1 MDQQFQSTRPRGA
14 RPLVFDAADKRLC
27 VSIHAPA
34 WGATSATQP
43 ISPKAMF
50 QSTRPRGA
58 RHDALANLQQHRQVS
73 IHAPAWGATSV
84 RVASGVEAEVSI
96 HAPAWGATA
105 QEVQDRCRTMF
116 QSTRPRGARRRL
128 RSVLKTIGKIIDFG
142 EPRKC
147 RASSDLRF
155 GARKVRNRET
165 VPMRQRCEPPGVSP
179 AA

>member
-1 MDQQFQSTRPRGA
+1 MDLQFQSTRPRGA

-73 IHAPAWGATSV
+73 IHAPAWGATQGGPPVSPRASV
-84 RVASGVEAEVSI
+84 FQSTRPRGARPLFALRPVSKPKFQSTRPRGARHGPRWIGERSGGVSI

-105 QEVQDRCRTMF
+105 
-116 QSTRPRGARRRL
+116 
-128 RSVLKTIGKIIDFG
+128 
-142 EPRKC
+142 
-147 RASSDLRF
+147 SSQCVED
-155 GARKVRNRET
+155 NRENN
-165 VPMRQRCEPPGVSP
+165 
-179 AA
+179 